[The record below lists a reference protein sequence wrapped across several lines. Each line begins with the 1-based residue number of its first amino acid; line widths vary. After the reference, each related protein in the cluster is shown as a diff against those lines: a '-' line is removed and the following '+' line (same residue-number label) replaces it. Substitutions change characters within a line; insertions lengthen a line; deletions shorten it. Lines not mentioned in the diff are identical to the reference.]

1 LGGKSVINI
10 LVADDHAV
18 VRRGVREILDEAD
31 GLQVGGEASTVKE
44 VVQLVRSE
52 DFDVI
57 VLDIKMP
64 DGSGL
69 DALKQI
75 RQLKPATKVCILSI
89 YPEQQYAIRA
99 FRSGASGYLTKESA
113 ADELLEAIHRIAA
126 GGKSVSRTLAIT
138 LADELTRETPAE
150 LHELLSDR
158 EYQVLCAIAEGKPVK
173 QIAESYSLS
182 VKTVSTYRSRMMNKM
197 GFKSTAEVIRY
208 AVEKGLAQG

>member
-1 LGGKSVINI
+1 MINI

-75 RQLKPATKVCILSI
+75 RQLKPANR
-89 YPEQQYAIRA
+89 Y
-99 FRSGASGYLTKESA
+99 
-113 ADELLEAIHRIAA
+113 
-126 GGKSVSRTLAIT
+126 GKAT
-138 LADELTRETPAE
+138 
-150 LHELLSDR
+150 
-158 EYQVLCAIAEGKPVK
+158 
-173 QIAESYSLS
+173 
-182 VKTVSTYRSRMMNKM
+182 
-197 GFKSTAEVIRY
+197 
-208 AVEKGLAQG
+208 